1 LASTASDAVV
11 HGLLAAAPLALLAV
25 DDDGTILFANDYT
38 EQLFGW
44 PRAELVGQ
52 PVECLVPDG
61 VVGRHIELRRGHE
74 PAAAARS
81 SEAGPGLCGRRRDG
95 SLFPAEIS
103 LNTFQTAEGMVVAV
117 AVGDA
122 TVSRR
127 RESRFRALLASAP
140 DATIGVDASGRIEL
154 VNAQAER
161 LFGWAAAELVGEP
174 VEVLVPSGIRDRLV
188 EYGTSYRADPPGRP
202 TASSLQLSAL
212 GKDGEMFPAEI
223 MLSAVPDEGG
233 KLLVLAAVRDIR
245 ERIEVDAERQR
256 HALEAQRGQSDRLE
270 SLGELAG
277 GVAHDFN
284 NLLGVIL
291 NYVVL
296 TARRVEDPVAVADLG
311 EIRAAAQR
319 GAALTRQ
326 LLTFARRDPVNRE
339 PLNVGTIVRGVGSM
353 LGRTLGEDIDLQLEL
368 GDTPVIATCDRSQLE
383 QILMNLAINARDA
396 MPAGGRLTIA
406 AGYVTEEDG
415 LHRRMVQV
423 SVSDTGTGMAADVI
437 ARAFEPFFSTKARG
451 RGTGLGLATVYGIVR
466 QNEGDVHIR
475 SVVDEGTTVR
485 VRLPGAGVV
494 TDAARDELAKAVEFP
509 APHVHARGHE
519 RILLVEDEAALRVG
533 TSRLLAESGYD
544 VVVAVDGVEALEV
557 FDLDPGSFDLVLTD
571 VAMPRMPGDELA
583 RQLKARSSGV
593 PVIMMTGYDT
603 GTAPRSGQV
612 LAKPVGEKKL
622 LETIRDVLDD

>member
-1 LASTASDAVV
+1 MLAASDAVV
-11 HGLLAAAPLALLAV
+11 QGLLAAAPLALLAV
-25 DDDGTILFANDYT
+25 DDDGVILFANDYT
-38 EQLFGW
+38 EHLFGW

-52 PVECLVPDG
+52 PVECVVPDG
-61 VVGRHIELRRGHE
+61 VVGRHIESRRGPE
-74 PAAAARS
+74 STPPDGS
-81 SEAGPGLCGRRRDG
+81 PEAVPGRCGRRRDG

-103 LNTFQTAEGMVVAV
+103 LNTFQTADGMVVAV

-140 DATIGVDASGRIEL
+140 DATIGVNGTGRIEL

-161 LFGWAAAELVGEP
+161 LFGWTAAELIGEP
-174 VEVLVPSGIRDRLV
+174 VEVLVPTGIRDRLL
-188 EYGTSYRADPPGRP
+188 EYSTSYRADPPGRP
-202 TASSLQLSAL
+202 AASSLQLSGL
-212 GKDGEMFPAEI
+212 GRDGRTFPAEI
-223 MLSAVPDEGG
+223 TLSAVPDEGG

-245 ERIEVDAERQR
+245 ERIELEAERQR
-256 HALEAQRGQSDRLE
+256 HALQAQREQSDRLE

-353 LGRTLGEDIDLQLEL
+353 LGRTLGADIDLQLEL

-396 MPAGGRLTIA
+396 MPNGGRLTIA

-423 SVSDTGTGMAADVI
+423 SVSDTGTGMSADVT
-437 ARAFEPFFSTKARG
+437 ARAFEPFFTTKARG

-494 TDAARDELAKAVEFP
+494 TDATRDEVAKAVEFP

-519 RILLVEDEAALRVG
+519 RILLVEDEAPLRVG

-557 FDLDPGSFDLVLTD
+557 FDREPDSFDLVLTD

-593 PVIMMTGYDT
+593 PVIMMTGYDS

-612 LAKPVGEKKL
+612 LAKPVGEKQL
-622 LETIRDVLDD
+622 LETIREVLDD